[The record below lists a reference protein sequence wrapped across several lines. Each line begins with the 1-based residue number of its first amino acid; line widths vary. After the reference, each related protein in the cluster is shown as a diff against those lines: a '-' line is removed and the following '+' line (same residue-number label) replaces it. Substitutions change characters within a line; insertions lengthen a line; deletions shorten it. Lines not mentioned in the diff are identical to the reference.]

1 MTGSDGGKL
10 NMSKKLMI
18 LILGV
23 VVLFIGMM
31 GAGFFILWSKLPA
44 SAPAAVS
51 PEGQHAESN
60 QEEQGLGPLY
70 SLGTLIVNLA
80 DEGGKRYLRV
90 SIEME
95 LSDKTLQEQLE
106 KRLPQIRDTI
116 LMILPTKTYKDINT
130 TEGKQALRTQIISEL
145 NKYFSTGSITNL
157 YFTEFVVQ

>member
-1 MTGSDGGKL
+1 MTGSYGGKL
-10 NMSKKLMI
+10 NMSKKLI
-18 LILGV
+18 IVILGV
-23 VVLFIGMM
+23 VVLLIGMM
-31 GAGFFILWSKLPA
+31 GAGFFMLWSKISA

-51 PEGQHAESN
+51 PEGQHSEAP
-60 QEEQGLGPLY
+60 QEEHGLGPLY

-90 SIEME
+90 SIDME
-95 LSDKTLQEQLE
+95 LSDQALQEQVE

-130 TEGKQALRTQIISEL
+130 TEGKQTLRTQIISEL
-145 NKYFSTGSITNL
+145 NNFLSNGSITNL